1 MCKPIDTGYLSCY
14 NPFTLAHCAFGTC
27 MADGEAEK
35 RIGTKI
41 KTGAPGRSQVIALA
55 LLALLILFHLANN
68 WLWRSSNEVVFG
80 MDRMFHQVTSLA
92 YYDILADRVS
102 ASTLFSAL
110 TWSDYYPP
118 LVHLVVAAFYKV
130 FGVSMD
136 VAALSNSLYLV
147 LFLLALY
154 GIGERLGG
162 PWIGLLSAFVVS
174 MFPIVF
180 SMSRY
185 LYIDFALTSLVAVNV
200 CLLLRSERF
209 ERKGYA
215 LLYGLSLGLGMLTK
229 WTFIAFA
236 GVPLLVVL
244 VSPGTLKSMW
254 RAIQP
259 ASWEGRRLA
268 VAALAGLGLTALWF
282 VPNIQATAELPLGYA
297 LVPLSWLLW
306 TLTVYFGLA
315 TSEQGANL
323 LAALGL
329 GAGVASG
336 WYLTKINFVSTFWLN
351 AYGKPT
357 GRSWGFERYLGFLY
371 REQLSPV
378 FVALLLV
385 AIAGLVWS
393 RWRRSDSWREFFALG
408 VDGWVLVL
416 WAVVSFLIFSS
427 RVSIVH
433 SRYIMPLLPPLG
445 IAIALWLGRLRPRWL
460 QVGLIALLVAGSL
473 FQFSALTY
481 DSMARVKDQVPL
493 LAEGLSIQLP
503 STDRTDSGYWVIP
516 DVLEYLE
523 EHKAGE
529 RTQLGVLVNSSQ
541 VNSKQFIY
549 MAYAGHPDVQV
560 QELATLGWAQPAYPR
575 LFENEFVILI
585 DPAPRYV
592 RRPDTEATIKRLL
605 NTPED
610 GFHRAYKLAQT
621 YPLPDGKWLHLYQ
634 RRFTPLQ
641 DEELA
646 YYEALM
652 ADLTKQAQPGDA
664 VVLSPPEQV
673 YALARYGDGSLT
685 YYPWPTEARTITE
698 EDLAALEQLGA
709 GQDRLWLVYGPS
721 GANDPG
727 SLLAPWLAERFYRAG
742 DAWYGS
748 LQLVLFG
755 PPGEAGTSISPEAA
769 GSGLAEWENGISL
782 QRIGL
787 VEDTLQLGQ
796 IVRLELLW
804 QAAEPVQER
813 YKVFVHLLGPEG
825 QVVAQ
830 RDSEPVDGTR
840 PTTSWQ
846 RGEPIADRYGLW
858 LPADLPAGDY
868 RLVAGLY
875 HAETGDRVPVCC
887 PPADAVPLAIIR
899 VEGDRARVVDPRDR
913 ILAPDGN

>member
-1 MCKPIDTGYLSCY
+1 
-14 NPFTLAHCAFGTC
+14 

-35 RIGTKI
+35 GIDTQN
-41 KTGAPGRSQVIALA
+41 KTAAPGRSQVIALA
-55 LLALLILFHLANN
+55 LLALLILFHLVNN
-68 WLWRSSNEVVFG
+68 WLWRSSNEVVYG

-154 GIGERLGG
+154 GIGERMAG

-229 WTFIAFA
+229 WTFIAFV

-244 VSPGTLKSMW
+244 VSPGLFKSVW
-254 RAIQP
+254 RAIRP
-259 ASWEGRRLA
+259 ASWQGRRLA
-268 VAALAGLGLTALWF
+268 VSALAGLGLTALWF

-306 TLTVYFGLA
+306 MLTAYFGLA

-329 GAGVASG
+329 GAGVAAG
-336 WYLTKINFVSTFWLN
+336 WYLTKINFVGTFWLN

-378 FVALLLV
+378 FVALLLMAV
-385 AIAGLVWS
+385 AGLVWS

-416 WAVVSFLIFSS
+416 WAGVSFLIFSS

-445 IAIALWLGRLRPRWL
+445 IAIALWLGRLRHRL
-460 QVGLIALLVAGSL
+460 LRAGLLALLVAGSL

-481 DSMARVKDQVPL
+481 DSMASVKDRVPL

-523 EHKAGE
+523 DHKAGE

-549 MAYAGHPDVQV
+549 MAYAEHPDVQV

-585 DPAPRYV
+585 DPVPDYV
-592 RRPDTEATIKRLL
+592 RRPDTVATIERLL
-605 NTPED
+605 STPED
-610 GFHRAYKLAQT
+610 SFHRAYSLVQT
-621 YPLPDGKWLHLYQ
+621 YPLPDGRRLHLYQ
-634 RRFTPLQ
+634 RRFTPPQ
-641 DEELA
+641 DEDQA
-646 YYEALM
+646 YYEILM
-652 ADLTKQAQPGDA
+652 ADLAGQAQPGDE
-664 VVLSPPEQV
+664 VVLSPPAQV
-673 YALARYGDGSLT
+673 YALARYGDGSLA
-685 YYPWPTEARTITE
+685 YHPWPTGTGAISE
-698 EDLAALEQLGA
+698 EDLAVLEQLSA
-709 GQDRLWLVYGPS
+709 GQDRLWLVIGPS

-727 SLLAPWLAERFYRAG
+727 GLLAPWLAEQFYQAG

-755 PPGEAGTSISPEAA
+755 PPGKVGTSISPEAA
-769 GSGLAEWENGISL
+769 GAGLAEWENGISL

-787 VEDTLQLGQ
+787 VEDALQLGQ

-830 RDSEPVDGTR
+830 RDSEPVGGTR
-840 PTTSWQ
+840 PTMNWQ
-846 RGEPIADRYGLW
+846 PGEPISDRYGLW

-875 HAETGDRVPVCC
+875 HAETGDRVPVAALPSALLGTGRTGPVCC
-887 PPADAVPLAIIR
+887 PPADAVPLALVR
-899 VEGDRARVVDPRDR
+899 VEGDGAR